1 MEKFK
6 NTNTSLKILP
16 AESMKDVISNFGLLE
31 KELKTEIEKA
41 KKAHSNVY
49 AQCCEGNE
57 LVINKVNYW
66 INKYIILTNCL
77 NFLNQLFS
85 YVYLVSLNN
94 SNNDYIYN
102 LLSICQEANKKKD
115 DTIKMLENK
124 IKELE
129 KQNSILSL

>member
-6 NTNTSLKILP
+6 NTTTSLKILP

-41 KKAHSNVY
+41 KKAHINLY
-49 AQCCEGNE
+49 AQYCEGNKD
-57 LVINKVNYW
+57 VIYKLDYW
-66 INKYIILTNCL
+66 KNKYIILTNCL
-77 NFLNQLFS
+77 NFLNQLYS
-85 YVYLVSLNN
+85 YVHLVTLNN
-94 SNNDYIYN
+94 SNNDYPYDLVRI
-102 LLSICQEANKKKD
+102 SQEANKKKD